1 MKLAEAYQIQAF
13 KNPRVAAAVLAL
25 IELEDAFEKKGQG
38 NVLAGHLYGLATTFR
53 DEEVAII
60 GIFERLQ
67 KSVPH
72 LSPNIQTAPKQKVV
86 LKPSNKVTKPFVDF
100 DDCPTCDKAEDEF
113 IPEVTKNTLEARKD
127 PRKSSFAP
135 PEDIVTE
142 GLINSDDLLNAK
154 SWRDIHNGFVGDAD
168 LMIEFCKLQGISR
181 KNGDKP
187 VDLAKAIFVYFEKE
201 SVA

>member
-1 MKLAEAYQIQAF
+1 MKLAEAYRIQDF
-13 KNPRVAAAVLAL
+13 KNPKVAAAVQAL
-25 IELEDAFEKKGQG
+25 ISLEDEFEQKGQG
-38 NVLAGHLYGLATTFR
+38 NVLAGHLLGLASTFK
-53 DEEVAII
+53 EEEIAIV
-60 GIFERLQ
+60 GIFERVQ
-67 KSVPH
+67 KSVPRSA
-72 LSPNIQTAPKQKVV
+72 LKSKAAPTQKMVI
-86 LKPSNKVTKPFVDF
+86 KPSNKVTKPYVDF
-100 DDCPTCDKAEDEF
+100 DDCPTCDKDEDQY

-142 GLINSDDLLNAK
+142 GLIDVDDLLKAK